1 MAFKT
6 LTIKESTYRKLA
18 ACKQPGESFT
28 DVIEREVITR
38 IETAAD
44 LLEWGKQHMGK
55 KNALSQRKPAKAK
68 AA

>member
-18 ACKQPGESFT
+18 ACKEPGESFT
-28 DVIEREVITR
+28 DVIERELIQR
-38 IETAAD
+38 IATAAD
-44 LLEWGKQHMGK
+44 LLALVRASKGKGLGLK
-55 KNALSQRKPAKAK
+55 QRQTTKQK

>member
-28 DVIEREVITR
+28 DVIEREVIDR

-44 LLEWGKQHMGK
+44 LLKLINK
-55 KNALSQRKPAKAK
+55 KPGALNGLRQRKKSTK